1 MEPFGLRGELHTP
14 GEHYRFD
21 GVLVDAVAHT
31 LSRGGTTLAVEPKAF
46 AVLLTLL
53 RHRGELVGRD
63 DLLDQVWGHRHVT
76 PGVLT
81 RAIAQLRGVLGD
93 DAHEPRYIQTRHA
106 LGYVFVGVLEDEA
119 APVPDVPDA
128 SDVPDAPEG
137 AALPVVAPA
146 STAVVALPPPTV
158 PGASASPGPAPARR
172 WRVRHAW
179 MAAAAVLAVALVA
192 SLWWDRAAAPVARP
206 AEASVA
212 VVPFAS
218 FSRREDDRYFAQ
230 GLAVELHD
238 ALAGV
243 PGLKV
248 AAIDSAGA
256 ARRRDLGLQAL
267 GRAIGVATVLDA
279 SVRRDGERVRINA
292 RLVDVA
298 SGFTLWSDSFD
309 RELQDVF
316 AVQGDI
322 ADEVTRALL
331 GVLPRDGEGL
341 RERLAPTR
349 ELAAYEAY
357 LQGQQRLRE
366 AQDDASL
373 QAALG
378 YFRRALMIDREFPRA
393 RAGVCRVELKRF
405 EAARDTPAF
414 KRARDACAAAARA
427 DPELREVSL
436 ALGELHRVR
445 GDDAAAIEHYTRAL
459 DDLSLRPQAWV
470 GLARTRS
477 AQGDDALAREYFA
490 RALEMRPGDAEIHR
504 ELGIHQY
511 STGDIY
517 GAIASFAKATTLR
530 PDDATLWSSLGGLY
544 LARDDATRAAEAFN
558 RSLAIAPDYG
568 ALSNLGTLRYGQGRY
583 TEAAELYRHA
593 ARLNPDDFRIW
604 GNIGDAL
611 SAVEPRDDGQVR
623 KAYARAARM
632 AAAYLDIKFSDA
644 QAVAL
649 LGWYRANLGAD
660 EAARV
665 QVAAAEALATE
676 QAEVALI
683 NAQTLARLG
692 DGDGARDRLRLAR
705 GAGIPDQRIEASPM
719 LRALAAGDSGPAGAE
734 TQDGRGGAL

>member
-1 MEPFGLRGELHTP
+1 MEPCGLRGERDTG
-14 GEHYRFD
+14 GERYRFD

-31 LSRGGTTLAVEPKAF
+31 LSRDGAPLPVEPKAF
-46 AVLLTLL
+46 AVLLALL
-53 RHRGELVGRD
+53 RHHGELVARD

-81 RAIAQLRGVLGD
+81 RAVAQLRAAIGD
-93 DAHEPRYIQTRHA
+93 DAHEPRYIQTQHA
-106 LGYVFVGVLEDEA
+106 LGYRFFGVLD
-119 APVPDVPDA
+119 DD
-128 SDVPDAPEG
+128 
-137 AALPVVAPA
+137 APA
-146 STAVVALPPPTV
+146 SGPVPAAAGTTGLPMV
-158 PGASASPGPAPARR
+158 ESAGASAPVATADTVAAPLPSAPTGRR
-172 WRVRHAW
+172 WRVRHSW
-179 MAAAAVLAVALVA
+179 MAAAAVLAIALVA
-192 SLWWDRAAAPVARP
+192 SLWWNRTAGPAARP

-218 FSRREDDRYFAQ
+218 LSGNENDRYFAQ

-256 ARRRDLGLQAL
+256 ARRRDLGLPAL

-279 SVRRDGERVRINA
+279 SVRRDGGRMRINA

-309 RELQDVF
+309 RESGDVF
-316 AVQGDI
+316 AVQGEI
-322 ADEVTRALL
+322 AGEVTRALL
-331 GVLPRDGEGL
+331 GVLPHGGAGL
-341 RERLAPTR
+341 RERLAPTA

-378 YFRRALMIDREFPRA
+378 FFRRALMIDRGFARA
-393 RAGVCRVELKRF
+393 RAGICRVGLKRF

-414 KRARDACAAAARA
+414 ERARDACAAAARM

-436 ALGELHRVR
+436 ALGEMHRVR
-445 GDDAAAIEHYTRAL
+445 GDNAVAIEHYTRAL
-459 DDLSLRPQAWV
+459 DDLALRPAAWV

-477 AQGDDALAREYFA
+477 AEGDDALAREYFA
-490 RALEMRPGDAEIHR
+490 RALEMRPGDAAIHR

-511 STGDIY
+511 ATGDVD
-517 GAIASFAKATTLR
+517 GAIASFAKATTLL
-530 PDDATLWSSLGGLY
+530 PDDATLWASLGGLY
-544 LARDDATRAAEAFN
+544 LANGDPARAAEAFN
-558 RSLAIAPDYG
+558 RSLAVEPSYG
-568 ALSNLGTLRYGQGRY
+568 ALSNLGTLRYGQGDY
-583 TEAAELYRHA
+583 AEAAALYRRA
-593 ARLNPDDFRIW
+593 ARLDPGDFRVW

-611 SAVEPRDDGQVR
+611 AAVQPHDGGQVR
-623 KAYARAARM
+623 RAYAQAARM
-632 AAAYLDIKFSDA
+632 AADYLDIKASDA
-644 QAVAL
+644 QAAAL
-649 LGWYRANLGAD
+649 LGWYRANLGEAD
-660 EAARV
+660 AARA

-683 NAQTLARLG
+683 NAQTLALLG
-692 DGDGARDRLRLAR
+692 DDPAARERLRLAR
-705 GAGIPDQRIEASPM
+705 GAGIPDQRIEASPA
-719 LRALAAGDSGPAGAE
+719 LRALVAGEAGAE
-734 TQDGRGGAL
+734 GIGIDEGRGGAL